1 MNNDKDYWPYD
12 AEREFIE
19 LQASEL
25 MYEDSTMSY
34 ADALNKAER
43 QYKSYK
49 DGYVYTF
56 LDSYDESLEGE
67 DSYDESWE
75 DVYSYDAS
83 WEDVDIWESEE
94 LDTFTDDD

>member
-1 MNNDKDYWPYD
+1 MNDDKDYWPYD

-34 ADALNKAER
+34 ADALNQAEW
-43 QYKSYK
+43 QYKSFLRPILDDN

-56 LDSYDESLEGE
+56 LDSYD
-67 DSYDESWE
+67 D
-75 DVYSYDAS
+75 
-83 WEDVDIWESEE
+83 
-94 LDTFTDDD
+94 